1 MKHFS
6 TRLFTLAAAL
16 LLCFALLP
24 QRAEAASSGM
34 SGSSS
39 LRAGD
44 QVTVTFSVSGSGI
57 LAIECNLSYD
67 SSKLDLLGATNLLGG
82 SWDVQQNG
90 SKYLIRDT
98 SVSKPISGT
107 SSVLSFTFRVKSGV
121 SAGSTVSAQMSNVV
135 VSDGESDYSAGS
147 ASWSAKIQAPL
158 SNNANL
164 SSLTCSNVSL
174 GFNGGTEYSVTVPY
188 EVTSLDLDWSVAHSG
203 ARASVSGNS
212 LSVGSNTVTI
222 TVTAENGAT
231 KRYYIYVTRQED
243 PNYVPSSDATL
254 SGLTPSTGTLSPAF
268 REDVLDY
275 VVYVPYEVESIQLS
289 GTAKDAKAKSV
300 QQLGAATLQEGTN
313 EVILRCTAEDGTTKD
328 YKVQVIRMPAYAG
341 VLPEII
347 SPDAEPVEPEPQE
360 PEEASFTIPMA
371 VSLPYVG
378 DVPIYYLAGAALFV
392 LLALIWFL
400 AWAIGRQGGRRQAVR
415 QMAALSAPAEKEP
428 LLDRLAAAESA
439 DQLTETKQD
448 SLPQAPEKAESDP
461 EVLSVPSDSPAPEA
475 APEAETPAAEDGTPA
490 EEETAPETAENPAAA
505 DENSQE
511 ISPDSQ
517 AEAPADT
524 QDTPE
529 GKDASEVKDTPEAK
543 DASEVK
549 DTPETK
555 DVSEAKDTPE
565 AKDASNADAA
575 APAESAEETEEDR
588 IAQTM
593 SLDQLLDDI
602 RNM

>member
-1 MKHFS
+1 MKRFS
-6 TRLFTLAAAL
+6 SRLFTLAAAL
-16 LLCFALLP
+16 LLCLALLP

-44 QVTVTFSVSGSGI
+44 QVTVTFSVSGGGI

-67 SSKLDLLGATNLLGG
+67 SSKLELLGSKNLLGG

-107 SSVLSFTFRVKSGV
+107 SSVLSFTFRVKSSV

-164 SSLTCSNVSL
+164 SSLTCSNVAL
-174 GFNGGTEYSVTVPY
+174 GFNGGTEYSITVPY

-347 SPDAEPVEPEPQE
+347 PPEGKPVEPEPEE
-360 PEEASFTIPMA
+360 PEEASFAIPMA
-371 VSLPYVG
+371 VTLPYVG

-415 QMAALSAPAEKEP
+415 QMSLMSATEKAP

-439 DQLTETKQD
+439 DQLTAAKQD
-448 SLPQAPEKAESDP
+448 SLPQAPEKADP
-461 EVLSVPSDSPAPEA
+461 EQDVQAAPDQTPAPEVA
-475 APEAETPAAEDGTPA
+475 PEVAPEAETPAAEDAVPA
-490 EEETAPETAENPAAA
+490 EEESAPETVENPAAA

-517 AEAPADT
+517 PETPAD
-524 QDTPE
+524 
-529 GKDASEVKDTPEAK
+529 AADTPEAK
-543 DASEVK
+543 EPSA
-549 DTPETK
+549 
-555 DVSEAKDTPE
+555 
-565 AKDASNADAA
+565 ADAA
-575 APAESAEETEEDR
+575 APKESAEETEEDK

>member
-1 MKHFS
+1 MKRFS

-44 QVTVTFSVSGSGI
+44 QVTVTFSVSGGGI

-67 SSKLDLLGATNLLGG
+67 SSKLELLGSKNLLGG

-107 SSVLSFTFRVKSGV
+107 SSVLSFTFRVKSSV

-164 SSLTCSNVSL
+164 SSLTCSNVAL
-174 GFNGGTEYSVTVPY
+174 GFNGGTEYSITVPY

-300 QQLGAATLQEGTN
+300 QQLGATTLQEGTN

-347 SPDAEPVEPEPQE
+347 PPEGKPVEPEPEE
-360 PEEASFTIPMA
+360 PEEASFAIPMA
-371 VSLPYVG
+371 VTLPYVG

-415 QMAALSAPAEKEP
+415 QMSLMSATEKAP

-439 DQLTETKQD
+439 DQLTAAKQD
-448 SLPQAPEKAESDP
+448 SLPQAPEKAEP
-461 EVLSVPSDSPAPEA
+461 EQEVQPAPDQTPAPEA
-475 APEAETPAAEDGTPA
+475 APKVAPEAETPAAEDAVPA
-490 EEETAPETAENPAAA
+490 EEESVPETAENPAAA

-517 AEAPADT
+517 PETPAD
-524 QDTPE
+524 
-529 GKDASEVKDTPEAK
+529 AADTPEAK
-543 DASEVK
+543 EPSA
-549 DTPETK
+549 
-555 DVSEAKDTPE
+555 
-565 AKDASNADAA
+565 ADAA
-575 APAESAEETEEDR
+575 APKESAEETEEDK

>member
-1 MKHFS
+1 MKRFS

-44 QVTVTFSVSGSGI
+44 QVTVTFSVSGGGI

-67 SSKLDLLGATNLLGG
+67 SSKLELLGSKNLLGG

-107 SSVLSFTFRVKSGV
+107 SSVLSFTFRVKSSV

-164 SSLTCSNVSL
+164 SSLTCSNVAL
-174 GFNGGTEYSVTVPY
+174 GFDGGTEYSITVPY

-254 SGLTPSTGTLSPAF
+254 SSLAPSTGTLSPAF

-313 EVILRCTAEDGTTKD
+313 EVILRCTAEDDTTKD

-347 SPDAEPVEPEPQE
+347 PPEGKPVEPEPEE
-360 PEEASFTIPMA
+360 PEEASFAIPMA
-371 VSLPYVG
+371 VTLPYVG

-415 QMAALSAPAEKEP
+415 QMSLMSATEKAP

-439 DQLTETKQD
+439 DQLTAAKQD
-448 SLPQAPEKAESDP
+448 SLPQAPEKAEP
-461 EVLSVPSDSPAPEA
+461 EQEVQPAPDQTPAPEA
-475 APEAETPAAEDGTPA
+475 APEVAPEAETPAAEDAVPA
-490 EEETAPETAENPAAA
+490 EEESAPETVENPAAA

-517 AEAPADT
+517 PEAPAD
-524 QDTPE
+524 
-529 GKDASEVKDTPEAK
+529 AADTPEAK
-543 DASEVK
+543 EPSA
-549 DTPETK
+549 
-555 DVSEAKDTPE
+555 
-565 AKDASNADAA
+565 ADAA
-575 APAESAEETEEDR
+575 APKESAEETEEDK

>member
-1 MKHFS
+1 MKRFS

-16 LLCFALLP
+16 LLCLALLP

-44 QVTVTFSVSGSGI
+44 QVTVTFSVSGGGI

-67 SSKLDLLGATNLLGG
+67 SSKLELLGSKNLLGG

-107 SSVLSFTFRVKSGV
+107 SSVLSFTFRVKSSV

-164 SSLTCSNVSL
+164 SSLTCSNVAL
-174 GFNGGTEYSVTVPY
+174 GFNGGTEYSITVPY

-347 SPDAEPVEPEPQE
+347 PPEGKPVEPEPEE
-360 PEEASFTIPMA
+360 PEEASFAIPMA
-371 VSLPYVG
+371 VTLPYVG

-415 QMAALSAPAEKEP
+415 QMSLMSATEKAP

-439 DQLTETKQD
+439 DQLTAAKQD
-448 SLPQAPEKAESDP
+448 SLPQAPEKAEPQQDVQP
-461 EVLSVPSDSPAPEA
+461 APDQTPAPEA
-475 APEAETPAAEDGTPA
+475 APEVAPEAETPAAEDAVPA
-490 EEETAPETAENPAAA
+490 EEESAPETAENPAAA

-517 AEAPADT
+517 PEAPADA
-524 QDTPE
+524 E
-529 GKDASEVKDTPEAK
+529 DTPEAK
-543 DASEVK
+543 EPSA
-549 DTPETK
+549 
-555 DVSEAKDTPE
+555 
-565 AKDASNADAA
+565 ADAA
-575 APAESAEETEEDR
+575 APKESAEETEEDK

>member
-1 MKHFS
+1 MKRFS

-16 LLCFALLP
+16 LLCFVLLP

-44 QVTVTFSVSGSGI
+44 QVTVTFSVNGSGI
-57 LAIECNLSYD
+57 LGIDSTLSYD
-67 SSKLDLLGATNLLGG
+67 SSKLELLGSKFLLSGWSG
-82 SWDVQQNG
+82 ASNG
-90 SKYLIRDT
+90 NKYVINDT
-98 SVSKPISGT
+98 TQSSPINGT
-107 SSVLSFTFRVKSGV
+107 KSVLSLTFRVKSGV
-121 SAGSTVSAQMSNVV
+121 SAGSTVSASMSSVL
-135 VSDGESDYSAGS
+135 SDGSNEYTVS
-147 ASWSAKIQAPL
+147 ASWSAKILAPL

-347 SPDAEPVEPEPQE
+347 PPEGKPVEPEPEE
-360 PEEASFTIPMA
+360 PEEASFAIPMA
-371 VSLPYVG
+371 VTLPYVG

-415 QMAALSAPAEKEP
+415 QMSLMSATEKAP

-439 DQLTETKQD
+439 DQLTAAKQD
-448 SLPQAPEKAESDP
+448 SLPQAPEKAEP
-461 EVLSVPSDSPAPEA
+461 EQEVQPAPDQTPAPEA
-475 APEAETPAAEDGTPA
+475 APEAETPAAEDAVPA
-490 EEETAPETAENPAAA
+490 EEESVPETAENPAAA

-517 AEAPADT
+517 PETPADA
-524 QDTPE
+524 E
-529 GKDASEVKDTPEAK
+529 DTPEAK
-543 DASEVK
+543 EPSV
-549 DTPETK
+549 
-555 DVSEAKDTPE
+555 
-565 AKDASNADAA
+565 ADAA
-575 APAESAEETEEDR
+575 APKESAEETEEDK

>member
-1 MKHFS
+1 MKRFS

-44 QVTVTFSVSGSGI
+44 QVTVTFSVNGSGI
-57 LAIECNLSYD
+57 LGIDSTLSYD
-67 SSKLDLLGATNLLGG
+67 SSKLELLGYNKLLGG
-82 SWDVQQNG
+82 GWTCVDGGGKYVMNDTTQSSPING
-90 SKYLIRDT
+90 TK
-98 SVSKPISGT
+98 
-107 SSVLSFTFRVKSGV
+107 SVLSLTFRVKSGV
-121 SAGSTVSAQMSNVV
+121 SAGSTVSASMSSVLT
-135 VSDGESDYSAGS
+135 DGSNEYTVS
-147 ASWSAKIQAPL
+147 ASWSAKILAPL

-164 SSLTCSNVSL
+164 SSLTCSNVAL
-174 GFNGGTEYSVTVPY
+174 GFNGGTEYSITVPY

-275 VVYVPYEVESIQLS
+275 VVYVPYEVDSIQLS
-289 GTAKDAKAKSV
+289 GTGKNAKAKSV

-347 SPDAEPVEPEPQE
+347 PPEGKPAEPEPEE
-360 PEEASFTIPMA
+360 PEEASFAIPMA
-371 VSLPYVG
+371 VTLPYVG

-415 QMAALSAPAEKEP
+415 QMSLMSATEKAP

-439 DQLTETKQD
+439 DQLTAAKQD
-448 SLPQAPEKAESDP
+448 SLPQAPEKAEP
-461 EVLSVPSDSPAPEA
+461 EQEVQPAPDQTPAPEA
-475 APEAETPAAEDGTPA
+475 APEVAPEAETPAAEDAVPA
-490 EEETAPETAENPAAA
+490 EEESVPETAENPAAA

-517 AEAPADT
+517 PETPADA
-524 QDTPE
+524 E
-529 GKDASEVKDTPEAK
+529 DTPEAK
-543 DASEVK
+543 EPSV
-549 DTPETK
+549 
-555 DVSEAKDTPE
+555 
-565 AKDASNADAA
+565 ADAA
-575 APAESAEETEEDR
+575 APKESAEETEEDK